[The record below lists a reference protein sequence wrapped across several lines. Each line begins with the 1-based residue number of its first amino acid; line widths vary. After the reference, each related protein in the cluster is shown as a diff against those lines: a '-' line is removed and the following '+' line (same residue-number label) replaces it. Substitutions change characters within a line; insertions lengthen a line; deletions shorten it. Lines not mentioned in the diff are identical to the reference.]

1 MKRYFLALLLVF
13 SFSAQLSAQNV
24 KQIFEEGKSLFDQ
37 EQYALAQG
45 KFAAISAL
53 DQENDM
59 VRYAAYYYAIS
70 AYRADDAETAKNMFL
85 QIKERYPY
93 WEPDEMNYWLGFL
106 NAKEGNPQR
115 SFEYLALVKND
126 SLGQYKEAIKKS
138 ALAAETEI
146 DVLEQMLSEFPQE
159 GAIAS
164 RIAELILEKP
174 VEEQDINRLMS
185 LEESYELKIDLGV
198 EGIESSPKKSV
209 YNMGLFLPFYYR
221 SDSASLVRV
230 ERNWTSR
237 MYYGAQ
243 LAVQKLEEEGIKVN
257 LIPVDTRDA
266 RKSLAKMISEG
277 ELDSLD
283 LIIGPVT
290 ESSIN
295 EVNAFSKEKQIN
307 MINPL
312 SSNSEIMAANP
323 FAFLYYPSNES
334 IAIKAANYAKENF
347 RKNKNAAVFYSGFS
361 DKPRADL
368 YRKLIEEDSF
378 NVTIFEGVLPNESV
392 KIQQLLLDEEEVDR
406 DSIAVDLMMAEM
418 DSLRAAGEADW
429 EIYSE
434 RDFVYD
440 TLRILPD
447 SLGHIFIASDF
458 SSLSTS
464 ALSGIDARPDTIEFL
479 SSSRFL
485 TAEQTVS
492 FAQLERVNS
501 AFTGTNH
508 INYGKPQ
515 VAEFRQRYLNKY
527 YTNPVREERL
537 GDAYIGYDIV
547 VSFGRLLH
555 RYGKYFQVGLKRQ
568 DKIPGELTDFLEY
581 KLSNDN
587 RYIPYM
593 KVRGAKVEII
603 EEKK

>member
-13 SFSAQLSAQNV
+13 SFSVQLSAQNV
-24 KQIFEEGKSLFDQ
+24 KQLFEEGKSLFDQ

-45 KFAAISAL
+45 KFAAISSL

-85 QIKERYPY
+85 QVKERYPY
-93 WEPDEMNYWLGFL
+93 WEPDEMNYWLGYL
-106 NAKEGNPQR
+106 NAEEGDAR
-115 SFEYLALVKND
+115 KTFEYLAQVKID
-126 SLGQYKEAIKKS
+126 SLSKNKEAIKKT
-138 ALAAETEI
+138 ALAGESDIE
-146 DVLEQMLSEFPQE
+146 VLETMLKEFPEE

-164 RIAELILEKP
+164 RIAELILQVP
-174 VEEQDINRLMS
+174 VEEQNIDRLMG
-185 LEESYELKIDLGV
+185 LEEDYDLKIELGI

-209 YNMGLFLPFYYR
+209 YNVGLFLPFYYR
-221 SDSASLVRV
+221 TDSASLVRV

-237 MYYGAQ
+237 MYYGAKI
-243 LAVQKLEEEGIKVN
+243 AVEKLQEEGVEIN
-257 LIPVDTRDA
+257 LIPIDTRDA
-266 RKSLAKMISEG
+266 RKPLNQMVQEG

-295 EVNAFSKEKQIN
+295 EVSAFSTERKIN

-312 SSNSEIMAANP
+312 SSNSEIMSSNP

-334 IAIKAANYAKENF
+334 LAIRAANYAKEHF
-347 RKNKNAAVFYSGFS
+347 TENKNAAVFYSGFS

-368 YRKLIEEDSF
+368 YKKLIEEDSF
-378 NVTIFEGVLPNESV
+378 NVTIFEGVSPNESV
-392 KIQQLLLDEEEVDR
+392 KIQQFLLDEEEVDR
-406 DSIAVDLMMAEM
+406 DSLEVDAMLAEM
-418 DSLRAAGEADW
+418 DSLREAGEEDW

-440 TLRILPD
+440 TLKILPD
-447 SLGHIFIASDF
+447 SIGHIFIASDF

-464 ALSGIDARPDTIEFL
+464 ALSGIDARPDTIEFI

-492 FAQLERVNS
+492 FNQLERTQAVL
-501 AFTGTNH
+501 TGANH
-508 INYGKPQ
+508 INYDKPEI
-515 VAEFRQRYLNKY
+515 AEFRQRYLNKY
-527 YTNPVREERL
+527 LVNPVREERL
-537 GDAYIGYDIV
+537 GDAYIGYDIMV
-547 VSFGRLLH
+547 TFGRLLNE
-555 RYGKYFQVGLKRQ
+555 YGKYFQVGLKRQ
-568 DKIPGELTDFLEY
+568 DRIKGELTDFLEY

-593 KVRGAKVEII
+593 KVKDVTVEVI

>member
-13 SFSAQLSAQNV
+13 SFSVQLSAQNV
-24 KQIFEEGKSLFDQ
+24 KQLFEEGRSLFDQ

-45 KFAAISAL
+45 KFAAISSL

-85 QIKERYPY
+85 QVKERYPY
-93 WEPDEMNYWLGFL
+93 WEPDEMNYWLGYL
-106 NAKEGNPQR
+106 NAEEGDAR
-115 SFEYLALVKND
+115 KTFEYLAQVKID
-126 SLGQYKEAIKKS
+126 SLSKNKEAIKKT
-138 ALAAETEI
+138 ALAGESDIE
-146 DVLEQMLSEFPQE
+146 VLETMLKEFPEE

-164 RIAELILEKP
+164 RIAELILQKP
-174 VEEQDINRLMS
+174 VEEQNIDRLMG
-185 LEESYELKIDLGV
+185 LEEDYDLKIELGI

-209 YNMGLFLPFYYR
+209 YNVGLFLPFYYR
-221 SDSASLVRV
+221 TDSASLVRV

-237 MYYGAQ
+237 MYYGAKI
-243 LAVQKLEEEGIKVN
+243 AVEKLQEEGVEIN
-257 LIPVDTRDA
+257 LIPIDTRDA
-266 RKSLAKMISEG
+266 RKPLNQMVQEG

-295 EVNAFSKEKQIN
+295 EVSAFSTERKIN

-312 SSNSEIMAANP
+312 SSNSEIMSSNP

-334 IAIKAANYAKENF
+334 LAIRAANYAKEHF
-347 RKNKNAAVFYSGFS
+347 TENKNAAVFYSGFS

-368 YRKLIEEDSF
+368 YKKLIEEDSF
-378 NVTIFEGVLPNESV
+378 NVTIFEGVSPNESV
-392 KIQQLLLDEEEVDR
+392 KIQQFLLDEEEVDR
-406 DSIAVDLMMAEM
+406 DSLEVDAMLAEM
-418 DSLRAAGEADW
+418 DSLREAGEEDW

-440 TLRILPD
+440 TLKILPD
-447 SLGHIFIASDF
+447 SIGHIFIASDF

-464 ALSGIDARPDTIEFL
+464 ALSGIDARPDTIEFI

-492 FAQLERVNS
+492 FNQLERTQAVL
-501 AFTGTNH
+501 TGANH
-508 INYGKPQ
+508 INYDKPEI
-515 VAEFRQRYLNKY
+515 AEFRQRYLNKY
-527 YTNPVREERL
+527 LVNPVREERL
-537 GDAYIGYDIV
+537 GDAYIGYDIMV
-547 VSFGRLLH
+547 TFGRLLNE
-555 RYGKYFQVGLKRQ
+555 YGKYFQVGLKRQ
-568 DKIPGELTDFLEY
+568 ARIKGELTDFLEY

-593 KVRGAKVEII
+593 KVKDVTVEVI